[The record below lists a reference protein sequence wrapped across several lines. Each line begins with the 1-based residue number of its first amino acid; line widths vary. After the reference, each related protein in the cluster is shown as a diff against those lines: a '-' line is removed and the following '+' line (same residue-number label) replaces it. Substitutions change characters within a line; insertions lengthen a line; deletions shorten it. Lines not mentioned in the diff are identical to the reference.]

1 MMKISEKNVGTG
13 DRALRVVLAL
23 VLFAAYGIG
32 YVKGI
37 IGYFVLLVALI
48 LLLTGIFSTCGL
60 SSVLGISTAKK
71 GA

>member
-1 MMKISEKNVGTG
+1 MKIGEKNVGTG

-23 VLFAAYGIG
+23 VLFAGYGMG

-37 IGYFVLLVALI
+37 IGYVVLLVALI
-48 LLLTGIFSTCGL
+48 LLLTGIFGTCGL
-60 SSVLGISTAKK
+60 YSVLGISTAKK